1 MDSDE
6 RISIT
11 LKCIEESARS
21 MSFYQVLANKD
32 LKLYYESYRMH
43 NENLEMFINEA
54 LDLEIDPRIIERTQK
69 QGSKEGEHSAIE
81 SLFVL

>member
-1 MDSDE
+1 LDNDE

-43 NENLEMFINEA
+43 DENLEMFINEA
-54 LDLEIDPRIIERTQK
+54 LDLGIDPRIIERAQR

-81 SLFVL
+81 SLFAL

>member
-1 MDSDE
+1 MDNNE

-11 LKCIEESARS
+11 LACIKESSKS

-32 LKLYYESYRMH
+32 LKLYYESYRIH
-43 NENLEMFINEA
+43 NESLEMFIREA
-54 LDLEIDPRIIERTQK
+54 LDLGIDPRIIERIQK